1 MHPQR
6 LPAFTGMSIP
16 APMRVVIFILL
27 SITWTAPHATGRW
40 QCDELPDGLW
50 KCTGKPAPPPETL
63 PSGGSETEPGVTD
76 TGGEPEF
83 APAPPATTV
92 TEPAAADT
100 ATTPQD
106 AAPPAPPAATPKATP
121 SQPPQAQPAHLIP
134 QAAKLEQRKKRA
146 AEAEIDR
153 WALCPPV
160 PQAPAITATENPGEI
175 DLQAD
180 NAQASDGNVFTLE
193 GNAVVL
199 YGPQQL
205 EAESITYR
213 QDENKLTATG
223 NIRFTAPGLVIDGED
238 ATLYPDVEQG
248 SLKNITY
255 ALTDVHGRGSADV
268 LNLKDRY
275 NQHLEQASY
284 TTCPP
289 GNRDWV
295 LSAKEVDLDR
305 AGGTGTARNAKLAF
319 KGVPILYTPYITFPI
334 DDRRR
339 SGLLVPRIGQTEE
352 TGADISVPYYWN
364 IAPDKD
370 ATITP
375 RYMSDRGLMMGGEFR
390 YLNAHNEGTLSA
402 EYLPSD
408 NRFDDED
415 RSLVA
420 IEHRGNPWPRV
431 ETSIVASNV
440 SDDRYFEDLGT
451 SLVKASQ
458 SNLERTAEAAY
469 HGTWWDLGLM
479 VQDYQTVDPALTRA
493 DRPYKQLP
501 RIVFDAD
508 PRRRLLGLKFSTH
521 AEANYFTH
529 TDGDFI
535 KGTRI
540 DVQPRISLP
549 VHKAAW
555 YLDPAVS
562 LRHTSYNLDNVA
574 DGEDDNPSRTT
585 PVVSLDA
592 GTFFERSS
600 RWGETSFIQTLEP
613 RLFYLY
619 VPDKNQD
626 DIPVFDTNDFDF
638 NFWTLFRENRFSG
651 PDRMGDANQLAVA
664 LTTRFLDPDNGVQRF
679 SASLGSLF
687 YFRDR
692 EVTLPGEPVE
702 TDDSSNII
710 GEITLNLARHWQARS
725 EIQWNPHT
733 SKTAR
738 SDQHLQYRAGPRKLV
753 NLAYRFRDGLQE
765 QTDISFLWPLSQ
777 SWHLVGRWYY
787 SLDDRTTIETLGG
800 LGYESCCWGAQL
812 VGRSYINDDSGSR
825 NTAVF
830 FQLELKGLGKL
841 GKKVDSAL
849 EHGILGYESND

>member
-1 MHPQR
+1 MSIR
-6 LPAFTGMSIP
+6 LPARLVML
-16 APMRVVIFILL
+16 ALL
-27 SITWTAPHATGRW
+27 SITYTAAHAAGLW
-40 QCDELPDGLW
+40 QCDSLPNGLW
-50 KCTGKPAPPPETL
+50 ECTGITPPPEAVT
-63 PSGGSETEPGVTD
+63 PADSEVVPGVPD
-76 TGGEPEF
+76 TAAEPLYIPD
-83 APAPPATTV
+83 PAATTVSTPATTEPPATQ
-92 TEPAAADT
+92 
-100 ATTPQD
+100 QD
-106 AAPPAPPAATPKATP
+106 SAPAATPPAMLEATAT
-121 SQPPQAQPAHLIP
+121 QTAGHLIP
-134 QAAKLEQRKKRA
+134 QAEKLRQPGEQ
-146 AEAEIDR
+146 ETDR

-160 PQAPAITATENPGEI
+160 PQSPAFTPSEKPGEI

-180 NAQASDGNVFTLE
+180 TAQAREGNVFTLE

-199 YGPQQL
+199 YGPQRL
-205 EAESITYR
+205 EAERIIYR
-213 QDENKLTATG
+213 QDENELTAEG
-223 NIRFTAPGLVIDGED
+223 EIRFIAPGLTIDGED
-238 ATLYPDVEQG
+238 ATLYPDVEKG
-248 SLKNITY
+248 NLKSVTY
-255 ALTDVHGRGSADV
+255 TLTDVHGRGSADV
-268 LNLKDRY
+268 LNMEGRY
-275 NQHLEQASY
+275 NQQLEQASY

-289 GNRDWV
+289 DNYDWL
-295 LSAKEVDLDR
+295 LSARQVDLDR
-305 AGGTGTARNAKLAF
+305 AEGIGTARDAKLAF
-319 KGVPILYTPYITFPI
+319 KGVPFLYTPYITFPI

-339 SGLLVPRIGQTEE
+339 SGLLVPKVGHTDE
-352 TGADISVPYYWN
+352 TGTDISVPYYWN

-420 IEHRGNPWPRV
+420 IEHSGNPWPRV

-440 SDDRYFEDLGT
+440 SDANYFEDLGEN
-451 SLVKASQ
+451 LVKSSQ

-469 HGTWWDLGLM
+469 HGRGWDLGLK

-501 RIVFDAD
+501 QIIFDAA
-508 PRRRLLGLKFSTH
+508 PQQRLLGLKFSTH
-521 AEANYFTH
+521 AEANYFKH
-529 TDGDFI
+529 TDGDFV

-549 VHKAAW
+549 VNRTAW
-555 YLDPAVS
+555 YVDPAVS
-562 LRHTSYNLDNVA
+562 LRYTTYNLDNVA
-574 DGEDDNPSRTT
+574 DGEDDKPSRTT

-592 GTFFERSS
+592 GTFFERTSH
-600 RWGETSFIQTLEP
+600 WGQTGFVQTLEP

-626 DIPVFDTNDFDF
+626 DIPVFDTGDYDF

-651 PDRMGDANQLAVA
+651 PDRMGDANQLALA
-664 LTTRFLDPDNGVQRF
+664 LTTRFLDPENGVQRF

-692 EVTLPGEPVE
+692 EVTLPDEPVE

-710 GEITLNLARHWQARS
+710 GEVTLNLARNWQARS
-725 EIQWNPHT
+725 ELQWDPHD
-733 SKTAR
+733 SQTAR
-738 SDQHLQYRAGPRKLV
+738 SDHHLQYRAGPRKLV
-753 NLAYRFRDGLQE
+753 NLAYRYRDGIQE
-765 QTDISFLWPLSQ
+765 QTDVSFLWPLSQ

-787 SLDDRTTIETLGG
+787 SLDDRETIETLGG
-800 LGYESCCWGAQL
+800 LGYESCCWSAQL
-812 VGRSYINDDSGSR
+812 LGRSYINDDSDSR

-849 EHGILGYESND
+849 EHGILGYESSD